1 MKKLFIIIAAFA
13 LTLSLAGCGND
24 SDLKSI
30 PDEVTMTEVDE
41 FLGRPDVQYVDL
53 RNFDDKMK
61 SGYISGF
68 EMIPFFDYLE
78 YEGILVRTD
87 GDWVFAAEDILNAS
101 ALRGLFDEDKSIFL
115 MCGSGTRAGYVLA
128 ALESLGYTDVYN
140 VGGISTYLD
149 GDAENVVL
157 GDDSYNITMDTKG
170 DFTPGTYFGFDPIG
184 GYMTT
189 VVIGPAGGIVNVV
202 FDAVYGDSTKQD
214 LGDGYMLGS
223 GISWATEANELATY
237 VVANQGWGEIIL
249 DETSITGTNAD
260 TVPHHFLEIN
270 HDGAVD
276 AVAGV
281 SIGVEGFVL
290 SWNAAIAQAS
300 SSDLAVVAI
309 DATPAQWASAHEPAF
324 AYTDGI
330 YFGNDAVGGYFV
342 QITVEDGFIV
352 DVFFDAVNGDTT
364 KQSQGFDYGMVAAGK
379 DYEWFQHADMLS
391 DYLVDNQGWGDIVL
405 DETSLT
411 GLNSLTV
418 PHHYLA
424 FDHTVVIDDI
434 AGVTIGAEGFVL
446 AWNNAIVQAST
457 TDHGIVVITA
467 DAAAWAAAHAAP
479 YTYTDGVYYG
489 MEEAS
494 GYSAKVT
501 VEGGFIVEVF
511 FDALVI
517 DSAIDVDPTAAAVVL
532 TAEAVTATNAAV
544 VLTND
549 AVTATNDAAALA
561 EGAAK
566 VTAIAAA
573 LVLTTEA
580 ATATSDALVLIT
592 DAATAEG
599 AAVTLITDAATATD
613 AAVVLTNDAVT
624 ATNDAAAL
632 TDGTD
637 KDTAV
642 AAALVLTT
650 EAAAAT
656 KAALD
661 LTTAAG
667 EWSEAVVTKF
677 TSKQVLGFDYHMVAY
692 GQATYEWFQHAN
704 MLGDAIVDSQM
715 WSTSWTIVDGHF
727 VVTAQGVIDDVAG
740 VTVGID
746 GFKAAFDEAI
756 SQATTN

>member
-352 DVFFDAVNGDTT
+352 DVFFDSVNGDTT
-364 KQSQGFDYGMVAAGK
+364 KQSQGFDYGMIAAGK

-405 DETSLT
+405 NETSLT

-418 PHHYLA
+418 PSHYIKI
-424 FDHTVVIDDI
+424 DHTVAIDDI

-457 TDHGIVVITA
+457 TDHGIVVLTA

-489 MEEAS
+489 MAEAS

-517 DSAIDVDPTAAAVVL
+517 DTDYDVDLTTAADIL
-532 TAEAVTATNAAV
+532 TAEAVVATADAVILTDAAV
-544 VLTND
+544 TTEEITA
-549 AVTATNDAAALA
+549 AVTAT
-561 EGAAK
+561 
-566 VTAIAAA
+566 
-573 LVLTTEA
+573 
-580 ATATSDALVLIT
+580 T
-592 DAATAEG
+592 DAATL
-599 AAVTLITDAATATD
+599 TTDAETAVAAAITATAD
-613 AAVVLTNDAVT
+613 AE
-624 ATNDAAAL
+624 
-632 TDGTD
+632 
-637 KDTAV
+637 TAV
-642 AAALVLTT
+642 AAALVLTN
-650 EAAAAT
+650 AAVTAEEITAAVTAT
-656 KAALD
+656 KAAAADMLAAIGNAD
-661 LTTAAG
+661 SHVVNYTT
-667 EWSEAVVTKF
+667 
-677 TSKQVLGFDYHMVAY
+677 KQVLGFDYGMQASPY
-692 GQATYEWFQHAN
+692 GSDNEWFQHAN
-704 MLGDAIVDSQM
+704 ILGDAIVEAQM
-715 WSTSWTIVDGHF
+715 WSTSWTIINAATADDHDKF
-727 VVTAQGVIDDVAG
+727 DVTAQGVIDDIAG
-740 VTVGID
+740 VTIGIE
-746 GFKAAFDEAI
+746 GFQAAFDEAI